1 MARMPAVYTFCRT
14 GGIRR
19 SSEQERAILALTEQ
33 MTLISTQGVSD
44 EIYDNALALL
54 GQSYLTEVMMDI
66 VAMNAW
72 NRIGITTGREPE

>member
-1 MARMPAVYTFCRT
+1 
-14 GGIRR
+14 
-19 SSEQERAILALTEQ
+19 

-54 GQSYLTEVMMDI
+54 GHSYLTEIMMAI

-72 NRIGITTGREPE
+72 NRMGIITGREPE